1 MAESKD
7 IIFTHKDL
15 DGVVSYITLGWIL
28 NYKPKIYSTT
38 PNTMLENLKGWLM
51 NNKYED
57 YRKVFFLDLD
67 TSILGDLIDKE
78 NVVIIDHHATNTFEY
93 KNAKTLIKNYT
104 SCAKLLQDTMGKDKP
119 FTNAQK
125 VLIALAD
132 DYDCAAKK
140 TPVSYDLNIVFHGTN
155 KKIES
160 FIENYW
166 EGFKPFDK
174 FQQNMINLYKSSRD
188 EYVNQDRAIFGGVMK
203 IKDTEYKV
211 VSTVSNDYVQEMAD
225 YLIDKYQADVVF
237 IVITRSGKVTLRKK
251 KGCELDLSKLAER
264 LCDGGGH
271 KDASGGSATTEAFQL
286 FTKTLR
292 LINVA

>member
-51 NNKYED
+51 NNKFED

-67 TSILGDLIDKE
+67 TSVLGDLIAKE

-93 KNAKTLIKNYT
+93 KKAKTLIKSYT
-104 SCAKLLQDTMGKDKP
+104 SCAKLLQDTMGKDKS

-188 EYVNQDRAIFGGVMK
+188 EYINQDRAIFGGVMK
-203 IKDTEYKV
+203 IKDSEYKV

-225 YLIDKYQADVVF
+225 HLIDKYQADVVF
-237 IVITRSGKVTLRKK
+237 VVITRSGKVTLRKK
-251 KGCELDLSKLAER
+251 KDCELDLSKLAEK

-271 KDASGGSATTEAFQL
+271 SAASGGSLTEAFQL

>member
-51 NNKYED
+51 NNKFED

-67 TSILGDLIDKE
+67 TSVLGDLIDKE

-93 KNAKTLIKNYT
+93 KKAKTLIKSYT
-104 SCAKLLQDTMGKDKP
+104 SCAKLLQDTMGKDKS

-188 EYVNQDRAIFGGVMK
+188 EYINQDRAIFGGVMK
-203 IKDTEYKV
+203 IKDSEYKV

-225 YLIDKYQADVVF
+225 HLIDKYQADVVF
-237 IVITRSGKVTLRKK
+237 VVITRSGKVTLRKK
-251 KGCELDLSKLAER
+251 KDCELDLSKLAEK

-271 KDASGGSATTEAFQL
+271 SAASGGSLTEAFQL